1 MADELKLPKAQ
12 NTSSSSDSS
21 SSYNQNEMAG
31 KIADHIGTG
40 KNAKDSFIW
49 MTITWS
55 FYIATGLSVLM
66 FIRGF
71 CTPSET
77 DAVLAEIVDIWGI
90 FIPIITLALGYA
102 FGKGE

>member
-1 MADELKLPKAQ
+1 MTDGLKLPKPDSS
-12 NTSSSSDSS
+12 TSSQN
-21 SSYNQNEMAG
+21 SYNQNEMAG

-71 CTPSET
+71 CSSTGT
-77 DAVLAEIVDIWGI
+77 DAVLTEIVDIWGI
-90 FIPIITLALGYA
+90 FVPIITLALGYA